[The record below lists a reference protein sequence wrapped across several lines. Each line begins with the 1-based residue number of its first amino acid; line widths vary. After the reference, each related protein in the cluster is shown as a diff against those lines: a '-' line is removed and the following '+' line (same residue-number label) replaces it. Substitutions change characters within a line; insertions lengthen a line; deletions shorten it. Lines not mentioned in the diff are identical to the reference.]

1 MILLYPNI
9 YSRLLNS
16 IHDLL
21 KSIRLTLQVLNIV
34 RFVNRGIKLKL
45 RLRQKTL
52 ILSKL
57 DTLRYITFQ
66 QNSFFILIF
75 LPIIQTKNYVTI
87 D

>member
-66 QNSFFILIF
+66 QNLVSFI
-75 LPIIQTKNYVTI
+75 PSYNCVTI